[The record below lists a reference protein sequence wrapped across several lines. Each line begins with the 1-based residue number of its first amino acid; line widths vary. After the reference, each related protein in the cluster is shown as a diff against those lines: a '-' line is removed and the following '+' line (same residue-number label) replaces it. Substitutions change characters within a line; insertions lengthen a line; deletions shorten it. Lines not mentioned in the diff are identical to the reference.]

1 MAFQHA
7 QCDKEQCQHE
17 NDDQNAF
24 YDIQNAFPNGRLI
37 IVIVFVII
45 VLVIVLVVVV
55 VFLAVKRLIL
65 IVFLVI
71 IAGRRL
77 FSSFATLGGRFF
89 LRLIVK
95 IVEVIEIVKIIK
107 IVFDRLF
114 AFDDLFFLAGFCLR
128 GKISSSSSS
137 S

>member
-7 QCDKEQCQHE
+7 QCNKEQCQHE

-37 IVIVFVII
+37 IVIVVVI

-55 VFLAVKRLIL
+55 VFLAVKRLVL

-71 IAGRRL
+71 IADRRL
-77 FSSFATLGGRFF
+77 FSPFATLGGCFF

-114 AFDDLFFLAGFCLR
+114 AFDGLFLLAGFCLR